1 VVWTAVLGGYA
12 LAAQGLQN
20 DFDRMAFGNL
30 VQCLV
35 PLAANAGLLINA
47 ASPNWRRNAF
57 WMLLG
62 LGCTLWLGGQLL
74 WTYWE
79 VFLRQPVPNPF
90 VGDVVFF
97 LHTVPLIAALAL
109 RPHARRPDANL
120 RFGYLDFSLLL
131 LWWIYLYLFVVI
143 PWQYVVEP
151 ADVSRYGPSYN
162 ALYTTENLVFVA
174 GLALLYWQASGEWR
188 KIYAHLFGAAALY
201 TLGSSVI
208 NISIDLGR
216 YKTGSLMDLPLVGSF
231 LWFGT
236 AGYVAYRLAPTSD
249 PALAETPGRLESPWP
264 ARLAIGAIL
273 SMPAL
278 AMWTLMRDDLPP
290 QVEHFRIQV
299 TLIAIVVFTGLLF
312 LRQYL
317 VDRERVRLLHASQD
331 AVENLKRLQTQF
343 VQSEKLASL
352 GQLAAGAAH
361 EINNPLTAILG
372 YLDLLGEERPL
383 SDRARTMVEKIREQA
398 RRTKTLVNN
407 LLSFAK
413 QAPAD
418 KALLDINPI
427 VANAV
432 QLRTLD
438 LRNKNIRINLHAEQV
453 LPAVRCDANQML
465 QVFFNIISNAVDAM
479 DETGGGALT
488 VRTMREKSSVVI
500 EFSDSGPGVKEP
512 QFVFD
517 PFYTTKPVGKG
528 TGLGLSICY
537 GIVTEHGG
545 TISCYNRHQG
555 GATFR
560 IELPTATAALPKTSG
575 AQPTRSG
582 AP

>member
-1 VVWTAVLGGYA
+1 
-12 LAAQGLQN
+12 
-20 DFDRMAFGNL
+20 
-30 VQCLV
+30 
-35 PLAANAGLLINA
+35 
-47 ASPNWRRNAF
+47 
-57 WMLLG
+57 
-62 LGCTLWLGGQLL
+62 
-74 WTYWE
+74 
-79 VFLRQPVPNPF
+79 
-90 VGDVVFF
+90 
-97 LHTVPLIAALAL
+97 
-109 RPHARRPDANL
+109 
-120 RFGYLDFSLLL
+120 
-131 LWWIYLYLFVVI
+131 
-143 PWQYVVEP
+143 
-151 ADVSRYGPSYN
+151 
-162 ALYTTENLVFVA
+162 
-174 GLALLYWQASGEWR
+174 
-188 KIYAHLFGAAALY
+188 
-201 TLGSSVI
+201 
-208 NISIDLGR
+208 
-216 YKTGSLMDLPLVGSF
+216 
-231 LWFGT
+231 
-236 AGYVAYRLAPTSD
+236 
-249 PALAETPGRLESPWP
+249 
-264 ARLAIGAIL
+264 
-273 SMPAL
+273 
-278 AMWTLMRDDLPP
+278 
-290 QVEHFRIQV
+290 
-299 TLIAIVVFTGLLF
+299 
-312 LRQYL
+312 
-317 VDRERVRLLHASQD
+317 
-331 AVENLKRLQTQF
+331 
-343 VQSEKLASL
+343 
-352 GQLAAGAAH
+352 
-361 EINNPLTAILG
+361 
-372 YLDLLGEERPL
+372 
-383 SDRARTMVEKIREQA
+383 MVEKIREQA